1 MWLFSFSCTLSD
13 QKIHA
18 LILLCSSC
26 LFSHSLAG
34 GGSICFLCF
43 MSGYYNGYSCL
54 LIILP

>member
-1 MWLFSFSCTLSD
+1 MWWFSISCTLSD

-18 LILLCSSC
+18 LILLCSSYLC
-26 LFSHSLAG
+26 SHSLAG
-34 GGSICFLCF
+34 GGSICFCVF